1 MKTLLIVFIK
11 AAVAGKVKTRLAK
24 SIGTDGAVWIYQKL
38 LDNTASVSKNSKIAT
53 AVFEN
58 IQSQKNKEI
67 FSHAVYF
74 QLQQGKDLGEKMSSA
89 FDWAFEKGYEK
100 VILIGSDLW
109 TLNERLLL
117 EAENALDE
125 NEYVLGPSYDGG
137 YYLIGMKRSS
147 PHLFQEIAWSSQNVL
162 KQTLKRVSSEAFYF
176 LELANDIDEF
186 KDLKAESE
194 LFTKYQKQFS

>member
-1 MKTLLIVFIK
+1 MKTLLIVFSK

-24 SIGTDGAVWIYQKL
+24 SIGTNGALWVYNTL
-38 LDNTASVSKNSKIAT
+38 LNHTSSVSKNSKITT

-100 VILIGSDLW
+100 VILLGSDLGS
-109 TLNERLLL
+109 LNEKIVL
-117 EAENALDE
+117 EAETALVE
-125 NEYVLGPSYDGG
+125 NEYVIGPTYDGG
-137 YYLIGMKRSS
+137 YYLIGMKKPS
-147 PHLFQEIAWSSQNVL
+147 PHLFKEIPWSTEKVL
-162 KQTLKRVSSEAFYF
+162 EQTLKTVAPSAFYF

>member
-38 LDNTASVSKNSKIAT
+38 LDHTASVSKNSKIAT

>member
-1 MKTLLIVFIK
+1 MKTLLIVFSK

-24 SIGTDGAVWIYQKL
+24 TIGTNGALWVYNKL
-38 LDNTASVSKNSKIAT
+38 LKHTSSVSENSKMTT

-58 IQSQKNKEI
+58 IQTEKRGDF
-67 FSHAVYF
+67 FSHAKYF
-74 QLQQGKDLGEKMSSA
+74 ELQKGKNLGEKMSAA
-89 FDWAFEKGYEK
+89 FQWAFEKGYEK

-125 NEYVLGPSYDGG
+125 NEYVLGPTYDGG
-137 YYLIGMKRSS
+137 YYLIGMKKPF
-147 PHLFQEIAWSSQNVL
+147 PHLFKEIAWSSQNVL

-176 LELANDIDEF
+176 LELANDIDEIE
-186 KDLKAESE
+186 DLKAESE
-194 LFTKYQKQFS
+194 LFSQYQKHFS